1 MRILHT
7 SDWHIGATLY
17 GRKRYDETQKF
28 LAWLIE
34 LIRDEA
40 IDALLVPGDIF
51 DTSTPSYQA
60 QALYYGFLSD
70 VSRKTSCRQVV
81 ITSGNHDSPTF
92 LDAPKPLLNALNVSV
107 VGSISQP
114 QDELV
119 ELKDAAGVTQALVC
133 AVPFLRERDV
143 RFSEE
148 GESGD
153 DKQDNLI
160 RGIVDHYR
168 AVYDEAI
175 KLKQKL
181 GCSVPIIGMGHL
193 FLAGTT
199 IYKREGAQA
208 AERDLY
214 VGNLGQVPAERLPSF
229 DYFALGHLHIAQSVA
244 KNEVI
249 RYSGAPLV
257 MNFDEINRKCCVYAV
272 DIASGQALVKT
283 IEVPTFRQFRRIR
296 GDWQT
301 IESTLQTLKTESF
314 EGWVEV
320 VYEGQETISDLR
332 ERVAA
337 IVENTRID
345 VLKIQNTMIY
355 NAIIREFEKEEA
367 LEDLSVKEV
376 FRRRLKEAEKTELES
391 AQLETLFDEIVEN
404 LQSEE
409 PNGR

>member
-7 SDWHIGATLY
+7 SDWHIGSTLY

-148 GESGD
+148 GESAD
-153 DKQDNLI
+153 DKEDNLI
-160 RGIVDHYR
+160 RGIVDH
-168 AVYDEAI
+168 
-175 KLKQKL
+175 
-181 GCSVPIIGMGHL
+181 
-193 FLAGTT
+193 
-199 IYKREGAQA
+199 
-208 AERDLY
+208 
-214 VGNLGQVPAERLPSF
+214 
-229 DYFALGHLHIAQSVA
+229 
-244 KNEVI
+244 
-249 RYSGAPLV
+249 
-257 MNFDEINRKCCVYAV
+257 
-272 DIASGQALVKT
+272 
-283 IEVPTFRQFRRIR
+283 
-296 GDWQT
+296 
-301 IESTLQTLKTESF
+301 
-314 EGWVEV
+314 
-320 VYEGQETISDLR
+320 
-332 ERVAA
+332 
-337 IVENTRID
+337 
-345 VLKIQNTMIY
+345 
-355 NAIIREFEKEEA
+355 
-367 LEDLSVKEV
+367 
-376 FRRRLKEAEKTELES
+376 
-391 AQLETLFDEIVEN
+391 
-404 LQSEE
+404 
-409 PNGR
+409 

>member
-17 GRKRYDETQKF
+17 GRKRYDETEKF
-28 LAWLIE
+28 LAWLIDV
-34 LIRDEA
+34 IQDEA

-51 DTSTPSYQA
+51 DTSTPSYQS
-60 QALYYGFLSD
+60 QALYYGFLND
-70 VSRKTSCRQVV
+70 VSRKTGCRQVV
-81 ITSGNHDSPTF
+81 ITSGNHDSPSF
-92 LDAPKPLLNALNVSV
+92 LDAPKPLLKAMNVHV
-107 VGSISQP
+107 VGSVCYA
-114 QDELV
+114 QDEV
-119 ELKDAAGVTQALVC
+119 IELKDAAGVTKAIVC

-148 GESGD
+148 GESPEQ
-153 DKQDNLI
+153 KEDNLVK
-160 RGIVDHYR
+160 GIVEHYR
-168 AVYDEAI
+168 EVYVKACQRSEAV
-175 KLKQKL
+175 
-181 GCSVPIIGMGHL
+181 GHPVPVIGMGHL
-193 FLAGTT
+193 FLAGAT
-199 IYKREGAQA
+199 IYKRDGAVA

-229 DYFALGHLHIAQSVA
+229 DYFALGHLHIAQCVA

-257 MNFDEINRKCCVYAV
+257 MNFDEINRKRCVYVV
-272 DIASGQALVKT
+272 DIESGQPLVKT
-283 IEVPTFRQFRRIR
+283 IEVPAFRQFRRIK

-320 VYEGQETISDLR
+320 VYEGHESISDLR

-337 IVENTRID
+337 IVENSRID
-345 VLKIQNTMIY
+345 VLKIQNTLIY

-391 AQLETLFDEIVEN
+391 AQLETLFDEIVVN

>member
-28 LAWLIE
+28 LSWLINV
-34 LIRDEA
+34 IRDEV

-70 VSRKTSCRQVV
+70 VSRKTGCRQVV
-81 ITSGNHDSPTF
+81 ITSGNHDSPIF
-92 LDAPKPLLNALNVSV
+92 LDAPKPLLKALNVSV
-107 VGSISQP
+107 VGSASNP

-119 ELKDAAGVTQALVC
+119 EFKDDTGVTQAIVC

-143 RFSEE
+143 RLSEE
-148 GESGD
+148 GESAD
-153 DKQDNLI
+153 EKEDNLI

-168 AVYDEAI
+168 VVYDEAI

-199 IYKREGAQA
+199 IYKRDGAQA

-214 VGNLGQVPAERLPSF
+214 VGNLGQVPAQYLPSF
-229 DYFALGHLHIAQSVA
+229 DYFALGHLHIAQCVA
-244 KNEVI
+244 KTENI

-257 MNFDEINRKCCVYAV
+257 MNFDEINRKRCVYVV
-272 DIASGQALVKT
+272 DIESHRALVNT
-283 IEVPTFRQFRRIR
+283 IEVPSFRQFRRIK
-296 GDWQT
+296 GDWQS

-345 VLKIQNTMIY
+345 VLKIQNTLIF

-376 FRRRLKEAEKTELES
+376 FRRKLKEAEKTEADC
-391 AQLETLFDEIVEN
+391 AQLETLFDEIVEG
-404 LQSEE
+404 LQTAE
-409 PNGR
+409 PNCR